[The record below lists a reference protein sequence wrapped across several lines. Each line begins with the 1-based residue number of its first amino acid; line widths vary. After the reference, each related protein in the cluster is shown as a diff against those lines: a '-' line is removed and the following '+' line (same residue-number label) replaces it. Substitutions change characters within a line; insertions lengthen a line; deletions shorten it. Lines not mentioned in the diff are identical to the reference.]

1 MSAIDPA
8 YMCSGSADAN
18 RKFLRVVEVPLIQDA
33 VTELS
38 SDTQVSDPHT
48 SWNLAAPSR
57 PRKNRFP
64 RSARLNG
71 APTMPCETVAMENRS
86 RSSSPT
92 ESTFLFS
99 RRARAF
105 RTYFIQQLDDY
116 QFLTPFSTRMSTESA
131 HADPT
136 HALSNPT
143 PVPESNSDTPTSD
156 AAIPSHNDSPS
167 SNPPPST
174 SGLQLPFSEAWQRA
188 CQTAMGLWGL
198 GKVSLSSP
206 FPRLAQWGTKY
217 TQPVSPDNEA
227 DGALTPLI
235 PQTNDTHT
243 ETHDSN
249 KTQLPTQDLSTDAA
263 GRHSSELQ
271 GSCMAVVIGLVAGI
285 IWF

>member
-1 MSAIDPA
+1 M
-8 YMCSGSADAN
+8 
-18 RKFLRVVEVPLIQDA
+18 
-33 VTELS
+33 TELS
-38 SDTQVSDPHT
+38 SDTHVSDPHT

-71 APTMPCETVAMENRS
+71 APTMPCETMSMENRS

-92 ESTFLFS
+92 ESTFLFI

-116 QFLTPFSTRMSTESA
+116 QFLTPFSTRMSTESP
-131 HADPT
+131 HPDPT

-143 PVPESNSDTPTSD
+143 PAPNSDSDSNTPNSD
-156 AAIPSHNDSPS
+156 AAIPSHNDSPAL
-167 SNPPPST
+167 NPPPST
-174 SGLQLPFSEAWQRA
+174 SGLQLPFSEVWQRA
-188 CQTAMGLWGL
+188 CQTAIGLWESA
-198 GKVSLSSP
+198 KDSPSSP

-217 TQPVSPDNEA
+217 TQLVSPDNEA
-227 DGALTPLI
+227 DGPLPSLI
-235 PQTNDTHT
+235 PQPNDTHT
-243 ETHDSN
+243 EPHDTSN